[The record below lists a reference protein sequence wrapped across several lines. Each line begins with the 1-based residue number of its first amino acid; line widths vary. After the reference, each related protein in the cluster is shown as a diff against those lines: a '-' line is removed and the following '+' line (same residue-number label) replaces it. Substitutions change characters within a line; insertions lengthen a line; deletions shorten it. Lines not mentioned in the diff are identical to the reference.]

1 MAVAIPFATRQQV
14 VVMRDQGKSYRQIS
28 KELGVSYDTVR
39 RICKRQEQLGEN
51 GLLPH
56 YKQCGTTGIR
66 LSTFFHRVSLWL
78 KRAHPL
84 WGAPYIRLQLD
95 ARYAM
100 GRLPSIRTLQLWF
113 KAANLTKP
121 QPQLLNTPK
130 LWAEYP
136 HQVWQIDAKEHQ
148 HTLNGTRVCWLT
160 IVDEKSG
167 AVLAAPVFPLRPNR
181 PSPFRAHL

>member
-1 MAVAIPFATRQQV
+1 MAVAIPVSTRQQIV
-14 VVMRDQGKSYRQIS
+14 QMRTLGKAYSQIS
-28 KELGVSYDTVR
+28 QELGVSYDAVR
-39 RICKRQEQLGEN
+39 RICKRQAQPGEE

-56 YKQCGTTGIR
+56 YKQCGTKGIR
-66 LSTFFHRVSLWL
+66 LDAFYHRVSLWL

-121 QPQLLNTPK
+121 RPQLLNSPK
-130 LWAEYP
+130 VKCGRSIL
-136 HQVWQIDAKEHQ
+136 I
-148 HTLNGTRVCWLT
+148 
-160 IVDEKSG
+160 KSG
-167 AVLAAPVFPLRPNR
+167 KLMPKNINVPWMALRC
-181 PSPFRAHL
+181 AG